1 MNLSLGEFRALVAK
15 AFRGA
20 GYSWGLTEDAAF
32 ASVCLAECG
41 VDVGPAVVRLLH
53 ATEGQKPAS
62 LMPTET
68 WECAGDILC
77 PICVGTCIV
86 DEGHCSNLSLERL
99 AEPMFLAPFLLSV
112 LDRQQ
117 ERRDSADGFVVAW
130 QGGRCDVANG
140 TIVLTGSPVADGS
153 TVTVTPQELSP
164 GVEAPGN
171 RADRCPRTSRVELDE
186 ATKTALEAFA
196 HRTYAPATEAS
207 RLAGAGAGLLDDD

>member
-32 ASVCLAECG
+32 ASVRLAECG

-53 ATEGQKPAS
+53 ATEGQPPAS
-62 LMPTET
+62 LMPTEA
-68 WECAGDILC
+68 WECAGNILC

-86 DEGHCSNLSLERL
+86 DQGDCNNLSVERV
-99 AEPMFLAPFLLSV
+99 AEPMFLAPFLLAL
-112 LDRQQ
+112 LDRRG
-117 ERRDSADGFVVAW
+117 ESTDGFVVAW
-130 QGGRCDVANG
+130 QGGQCEVANG
-140 TIVLTGSPVADGS
+140 TIVLTGNPMADGS
-153 TVTVTPQELSP
+153 TVNIAPQ
-164 GVEAPGN
+164 VFAPGGE
-171 RADRCPRTSRVELDE
+171 APRTSRVELDE
-186 ATKTALEAFA
+186 ETKTALEAFA